1 MYTERQLTEL
11 EEKEYASTEE
21 KLAVMLRLLQNLRG
35 DLEKELRDFYQ
46 KYGKD
51 GVVTYHEARKWVSE
65 KNKCKRLTALSLLFA
80 DKFSKLSDDLE
91 DQFKSLIKSVIALES
106 DFFDADLDTEKLL
119 HKPWGADNSNW
130 SVRLTEDVDLWNYHV
145 TSDVK
150 QSIVSQKQIDDV
162 LEQLNKRFMTMERV
176 LRGLSITESSAVS
189 SLARKQVFSKLGIKK
204 YRYYAREDERT
215 CEQCGALHGL
225 VFPIS
230 AYEIGVTASP
240 LHPRCRCW
248 EVPIVE

>member
-11 EEKEYASTEE
+11 EEKEYSSTEE
-21 KLAVMLRLLQNLRG
+21 KLAVMLLLLQNLKG

-46 KYGKD
+46 KYGRD
-51 GVVTYHEARKWVSE
+51 GVVTYHEARKWVSGKE
-65 KNKCKRLTALSLLFA
+65 KRGRLATLLLLFSN
-80 DKFSKLSDDLE
+80 KFSKLSDDLE

-106 DFFDADLDTEKLL
+106 DFFDVDLDTEKLL
-119 HKPWGADNSNW
+119 HKPWGADESNW
-130 SVRLTEDVDLWNYHV
+130 SIRLSDDVNLWDYHV
-145 TSDVK
+145 ASDVK

-176 LRGLSITESSAVS
+176 LRGLSITESSAVG
-189 SLARKQVFSKLGIKK
+189 SLARKQVFNKLGIKK